1 MPLPTTFA
9 SASTRSEGEFLGSYG
24 PPPIGGPYWIN
35 YFMDNGS
42 GYASGAD
49 GSNVP
54 SGSGISNTTNSTVA
68 YDTPVSIKVDAAGNV
83 YTGSQVTRG
92 YSYTDLDFL
101 VTKHDN
107 SGNLLWQYAINN
119 GYFPYQGI
127 INTSNYANQLIEK
140 SATGKIVIDS
150 TGNVYAFCGQQ
161 GGSGGS
167 NLPWLVKIN
176 SSGSE
181 IWRISVSNFY
191 ATICVDSS
199 NNLWIYES
207 SRLTQI
213 NTSTG
218 YGINYYQYT
227 DTINGIPY
235 PNDMIDDNQ
244 GNLVICGAVNSSGN
258 GAIMSISKS
267 TLNVNWSRYAFLG
280 VNGPNST
287 YAKGTAFCL
296 TKDTTGNIYCAGIYG
311 VTDSNQG
318 GNAVVN
324 IAVVKY
330 NNSGTYL
337 DTFVIK
343 ENGYGSSLGVST
355 AYGNAY
361 GGPTNKHVLGM
372 AIDSAGNIFLAG
384 GIEIMNTT
392 MVPAQFKINF
402 STGIVQATYLGQNN
416 LSALGGT
423 VFYFANQLSSE
434 FGTAMHDVALDSSGN
449 SYWCGSVF
457 TSYKYKDPSQKYA
470 TYFQHVVGMI
480 IKDTNTFATSHTYNP
495 SSNIT
500 ISTTYNTA
508 YLQPTYANSISS
520 LLSANG
526 GSFSGSGSGAT
537 GVDQGAA
544 SYFKN
549 SSAASGYAPT
559 SGASQRIS
567 ASFTKV
573 TI

>member
-9 SASTRSEGEFLGSYG
+9 GASAIGEGEFKGSYG
-24 PPPIGGPYWIN
+24 PAPIGGPYWIN

-54 SGSGISNTTNSTVA
+54 SGTGTSNTTNSTVA
-68 YDTPVSIKVDAAGNV
+68 YDIPVSIKVDAAGNV

-92 YSYTDLDFL
+92 EAYADLDFL
-101 VTKHDN
+101 VTKHDS
-107 SGNLLWQYAINN
+107 SGNLVWQYAINN
-119 GYFPYQGI
+119 AYSPYQNVI
-127 INTSNYANQLIEK
+127 DTQNYANQLVEK
-140 SATGKIVIDS
+140 SVLGKIVIDS

-161 GGSGGS
+161 GGSGATT
-167 NLPWLVKIN
+167 LPLLVKIN

-181 IWRISVSNFY
+181 VWRISVSNFY

-199 NNLWIYES
+199 NNLWLYQGNI
-207 SRLTQI
+207 LTQI

-218 YGINYYQYT
+218 YGITNYTYYFGGGSIQFP
-227 DTINGIPY
+227 G
-235 PNDMIDDNQ
+235 DMIDDNQ
-244 GNLVICGAVNSSGN
+244 GNLVICGTKAVGSN
-258 GAIMSISKS
+258 GVIMSVSKS
-267 TLNVNWSRYAFLG
+267 TLNVNWSKAAFTG

-287 YAKGTAFCL
+287 FAKGGAFCL
-296 TKDTTGNIYCAGIYG
+296 AVDTTGNIYCAGLNG
-311 VTDSNQG
+311 VIDSTQG

-324 IAVVKY
+324 IAVIKY

-343 ENGYGSSLGVST
+343 ENGYGSSIGVSST
-355 AYGNAY
+355 YGNAY

-372 AIDSAGNIFLAG
+372 AVDSAGNVFLAG
-384 GIEIMNTT
+384 GIQLMNTM

-402 STGIVQATYLGQNN
+402 STGVLQATYVGQNN
-416 LSALGGT
+416 ITAYGASTFYTGTNLNLS
-423 VFYFANQLSSE
+423 YH
-434 FGTAMHDVALDSSGN
+434 TAMHDVALDSSGN

-457 TSYKYKDPSQKYA
+457 TSYNYKDPTQKFP
-470 TYFQHVVGMI
+470 TYFEHIVGMI

-508 YLQPTYANSISS
+508 YLKPTYANSISS

-537 GVDQGAA
+537 GVDLGNA
-544 SYFKN
+544 SYSK
-549 SSAASGYAPT
+549 SGSAASSYAPV